1 MGDANQNVIIILNS
15 FISMLAIAYE
25 EDLVDIRA
33 YLQPV

>member
-1 MGDANQNVIIILNS
+1 MGDANQKAIIILNS
-15 FISMLAIAYE
+15 AISILAIAYE